1 MKNTKK
7 GFTLVELLV
16 VIAILAI
23 LATVAV
29 VGYTSFTEKAE
40 KSADQQGVA
49 QMNTVLNAAQVSD
62 SLVVEGNDALTAI
75 NIFKVLVENGY
86 NDELVAYY
94 EKYSFGYI
102 VEDGKAVIVLV
113 ENGKVAYPE
122 GNEDKTYKEFFK
134 SVENSDELLDAFDT
148 GYVLLKTDAVF
159 SEPISIQ
166 NDLTIVGNNKILDE
180 AHLTYDSSANSTIN
194 VNGATEDITVTMSGV
209 TIENTE
215 DTYARGLN
223 LGNNTGKVTLVL
235 EDVTLESYY
244 YALNITASNPN
255 GVEIIVRNST
265 ITGWAAVNVW
275 SKVNVTFENCTII
288 GNDVSE
294 DNVFGTIVVNSARNG
309 SIAAGSTF
317 TFKNCRIEANS
328 EHNNPNMKHV
338 VVRTDDVSLT
348 FEGCTFTVN
357 GEVSEL
363 TTYTQYDY
371 IEEVDGVEVEKSDDF
386 TSSTTITIK

>member
-1 MKNTKK
+1 MKRSRK

-16 VIAILAI
+16 VIAIVAI
-23 LATVAV
+23 LATVAII
-29 VGYTSFTEKAE
+29 GYTSFTEKAE

-94 EKYSFGYI
+94 EKYGFGYI
-102 VEDGKAVIVLV
+102 VEDGKALIVLV

-180 AHLTYDSSANSTIN
+180 AHLTHDSSANSTIN

-209 TIENTE
+209 SIENTI

-244 YALNITASNPN
+244 YALNLTSSNSG

-265 ITGWAAVNVW
+265 IKGWAAVNVW
-275 SKVNVTFENCTII
+275 SQVNATFENCTII
-288 GNDVSE
+288 GDSVTSNPE
-294 DNVFGTIVVNSARNG
+294 DTFAAIVINGTSAYGTSHADG
-309 SIAAGSTF
+309 SNL
-317 TFKNCRIEANS
+317 TFKNCTIETVSDAD
-328 EHNNPNMKHV
+328 NMFHV
-338 VVRTDDVSLT
+338 SVETEATVA
-348 FEGCTFTVN
+348 FEGCTFKVN
-357 GEVSEL
+357 GTVSDL
-363 TTYTQYDY
+363 VFDKVDGATVT
-371 IEEVDGVEVEKSDDF
+371 VDGVAK
-386 TSSTTITIK
+386 

>member
-113 ENGKVAYPE
+113 ENG
-122 GNEDKTYKEFFK
+122 
-134 SVENSDELLDAFDT
+134 
-148 GYVLLKTDAVF
+148 
-159 SEPISIQ
+159 
-166 NDLTIVGNNKILDE
+166 
-180 AHLTYDSSANSTIN
+180 
-194 VNGATEDITVTMSGV
+194 
-209 TIENTE
+209 
-215 DTYARGLN
+215 R
-223 LGNNTGKVTLVL
+223 
-235 EDVTLESYY
+235 
-244 YALNITASNPN
+244 
-255 GVEIIVRNST
+255 
-265 ITGWAAVNVW
+265 
-275 SKVNVTFENCTII
+275 
-288 GNDVSE
+288 
-294 DNVFGTIVVNSARNG
+294 
-309 SIAAGSTF
+309 
-317 TFKNCRIEANS
+317 
-328 EHNNPNMKHV
+328 
-338 VVRTDDVSLT
+338 
-348 FEGCTFTVN
+348 
-357 GEVSEL
+357 
-363 TTYTQYDY
+363 
-371 IEEVDGVEVEKSDDF
+371 
-386 TSSTTITIK
+386 

>member
-94 EKYSFGYI
+94 EKYGFGYI
-102 VEDGKAVIVLV
+102 VEDGKALIVLV

-244 YALNITASNPN
+244 YALNLTSSNAG

-265 ITGWAAVNVW
+265 IKGWAAVNVW
-275 SKVNVTFENCTII
+275 SKVNATFENCTII
-288 GNDVSE
+288 GDSVTSNPADTFAAIVI
-294 DNVFGTIVVNSARNG
+294 NGTSDLGTSHADG
-309 SIAAGSTF
+309 SKL
-317 TFKNCRIEANS
+317 TFKNCTIETVSDAD
-328 EHNNPNMKHV
+328 NMFHV
-338 VVRTDDVSLT
+338 SVETEATVA
-348 FEGCTFTVN
+348 FEGCTFKVN
-357 GEVSEL
+357 GTVSDL
-363 TTYTQYDY
+363 VFDTVDGATVT
-371 IEEVDGVEVEKSDDF
+371 VDGVAQ
-386 TSSTTITIK
+386 